1 METIGAVLNS
11 PVNAYPPCIQG
22 EVLLRFTDL
31 NFKEEQK
38 KVLHAS
44 HVVTLESE
52 RLYMGDAEYLAAFHH
67 VLMPIAYDVGV
78 YHTHTFPP
86 TYTTHPH
93 TCTHVVYMHAV

>member
-38 KVLHAS
+38 KVLHAC
-44 HVVTLESE
+44 HVVTLESG
-52 RLYMGDAEYLAAFHH
+52 RLYTRLPWNIKDNVRGLLVSCHIYNEWFHQDCKDI
-67 VLMPIAYDVGV
+67 PDI
-78 YHTHTFPP
+78 
-86 TYTTHPH
+86 
-93 TCTHVVYMHAV
+93 